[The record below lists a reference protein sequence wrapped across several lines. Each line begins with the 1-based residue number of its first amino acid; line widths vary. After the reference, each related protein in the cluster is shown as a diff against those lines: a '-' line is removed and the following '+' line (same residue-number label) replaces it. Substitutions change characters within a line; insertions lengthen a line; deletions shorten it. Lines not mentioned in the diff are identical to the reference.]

1 MKLSALDQ
9 LVQFFIT
16 YYIHFIIIIPLL
28 IIIAITIIKR
38 RKSPD
43 TMTSTTSTTP
53 PTTASVSINLSQLKK
68 PFSLYQL
75 LINANPEILNKMVS
89 DHAPDREHIIN
100 EIKSFHKIKNFK
112 AIDAKT
118 MELTIENASGT
129 EHTYRA
135 TREDERKNSKIISL
149 KRLS

>member
-1 MKLSALDQ
+1 MKLTPLEQ
-9 LVQFFIT
+9 LLQFVSV
-16 YYIHFIIIIPLL
+16 YYVHFIIIFALL
-28 IIIAITIIKR
+28 TIIAITVIIR

-43 TMTSTTSTTP
+43 TVTSAAATTSTTNS
-53 PTTASVSINLSQLKK
+53 ASISLSQFKS

-89 DHAPDREHIIN
+89 DNSLEKEHIIN

-118 MELTIENASGT
+118 MELSIKTANGI

-135 TREDERKNSKIISL
+135 TRENERKNSKIISL